1 MLREPDRLV
10 NALRRACDALALLV
24 AFALAFWLRFLSG
37 LVAAPAGD
45 PPWESYARAAPAA
58 LVLALVAFGA
68 AGLYRR
74 RAVEP
79 ARDEALA
86 VLRGCALA
94 LVLVLAAASLYRD
107 ESYSRLF
114 ALGLAGTLPAAALA
128 GRALLRAGLARR
140 ARARFGRRRAV
151 VVGAEPARGRALALL
166 ARHAEEG
173 VEVVATLDADPP
185 PDDLAEQVRGAR
197 ADEVLIALPPE
208 RLALVGALDRAL
220 GDVPV
225 DVHVALDLGA
235 LTTLRPAAGDLHGL
249 PLLTLRRGPYVGLD
263 GLGKRAFDVVAGGA
277 LLVLAAPLL
286 LALGLLVRLTSP
298 GPALYRQERVGW
310 GGRRFFM
317 LKLRTMR
324 HDAEGPTRTL
334 RDDPRRTRLGALLR
348 RTSLDELPQLWNVL
362 RGDMSLVGP
371 RPERVEHFP
380 ELERR
385 LPGFMLRHAVPAG
398 MTGWAQVHGLRGD
411 APVEERLRYDLEYIQ
426 RWSPWLDLRILLL
439 TCVRGFAHPNAF

>member
-10 NALRRACDALALLV
+10 NALRRASDALAVLL
-24 AFALAFWLRFLSG
+24 AFAAAFWLRFVSG
-37 LVAAPAGD
+37 LVAAPGD
-45 PPWESYARAAPAA
+45 PPWESYARVAPVA
-58 LVLALVAFGA
+58 LVLALVALDA

-79 ARDEALA
+79 ARGEALA
-86 VLRGCALA
+86 LLRGCALA
-94 LVLVLAAASLYRD
+94 LLVLLAATFLYRD

-114 ALGLAGTLPAAALA
+114 ALGFAAALPLCA
-128 GRALLRAGLARR
+128 GALRALLRLGLGA
-140 ARARFGRRRAV
+140 ARARGFGRRRAV
-151 VVGAEPARGRALALL
+151 VLGAGAARARAVALL
-166 ARHAEEG
+166 ARHPEDG
-173 VEVVATLDADPP
+173 VEVVATLEADPP
-185 PDDLAEQVRGAR
+185 PADLAERVRDAR

-208 RLALVGALDRAL
+208 RLALVGPLDRAL
-220 GDVPV
+220 AEVPV
-225 DVHVALDLGA
+225 DVHVTLDLDG
-235 LTTLRPAAGDLHGL
+235 LTALRPAAGELHGL
-249 PLLTLRRGPYVGLD
+249 PLLTLRRGPHTGLD
-263 GLGKRAFDVVAGGA
+263 GLGKRFFDIVGAAA

-286 LALGLLVRLTSP
+286 LTLGLLVRLTSP

-310 GGRRFFM
+310 GGRRFVM
-317 LKLRTMR
+317 LKLRTML
-324 HDAEGPTRTL
+324 HGAGGPTRTL
-334 RDDPRRTRLGALLR
+334 RDDPRRTRLGTLLR

-362 RGDMSLVGP
+362 KGDMSLVGP

-385 LPGFMLRHAVPAG
+385 IPGFMLRHTVPAG

-439 TCVRGFAHPNAF
+439 TAVRGFAHPNAF